1 MQLKQIADTNILF
14 VMAVPTEYGTHL
26 QDRFIP
32 LFTGIGPVE
41 AGVVMTEKL
50 TELKIDGNLPD
61 LVVSLG
67 SAGSQTLQQAEVY
80 QGRSASYRD
89 MDASPL
95 GYEKGVTPFIDHEA
109 HIALPLHI
117 PNIPT
122 ARIATGGSVV
132 SGKAYDTIDADLV
145 DMETFAILRATQR
158 HNIPLIAL
166 RGISDGVEEVT
177 KLTDW
182 TQYLHVVDEKLAA
195 AVDQLEAA
203 IAAGTLDA

>member
-1 MQLKQIADTNILF
+1 MIKRIGDKTILY
-14 VMAVPTEYGTHL
+14 VMAVDTEYLTHL
-26 QDRFIP
+26 QKRITP

-41 AGVVMTEKL
+41 AAIVVTEKL
-50 TELKIDGNLPD
+50 TELRATGHLPD

-80 QGRSASYRD
+80 QGSSVSYRD

-95 GYEKGVTPFIDHEA
+95 GYEKGVTPFIDHKA
-109 HIALPLHI
+109 HIDLPLRI
-117 PNIPT
+117 PGVLT

-132 SGKAYDTIDADLV
+132 SGTAYDAIDADLV
-145 DMETFAILRATQR
+145 DMETHAVLRACQR

-166 RGISDGVEEVT
+166 RGISDGVEEVK

-182 TQYLHVVDEKLAA
+182 TQYLHVVDEKLAGV
-195 AVDQLEAA
+195 VDQLETA
-203 IAAGTLDA
+203 ILEDML